1 MSLKPYDVQT
11 ISRDVSEIYS
21 EMESAVID
29 SIVYAVKSGNEK
41 KVDRYWLT
49 KLNDAGQVTQGLITK
64 VKRASGATTKE
75 IRDVI
80 FNAMAYGN
88 ELDRDA
94 VYKATAKP
102 VAKAKLNETLFE
114 NIREMEEVAKTT
126 LNMTA
131 NALVSSGSEAYRHLI
146 GKAYVKASTGAVPLA
161 KAVDMAIEEL
171 GEDGLYIT
179 YESGY
184 RCSVDSAIRRD
195 IVTNINRQV
204 GNQTISNCDYLGYDL
219 VETSYHAGA
228 RPEHAVWQGK
238 IFSLS
243 GKSDKYPSFKE
254 ATRWGEVDG
263 ICGINCRHS
272 FYPHPEEGDE
282 IDKSAMPTPEENAIK
297 YKNEQTARAYERS
310 LRQMKRIVHTREV
323 AGMDTAQQKNEFAKL
338 SKAYRKFCDEHDIA
352 RQTFRYSAGGKLNLY
367 EDASLDKLRSEYEA
381 WLKKTP
387 KQNEPKEQKEKGA
400 PKERIEE
407 GEKPTS
413 KKTEEV
419 EVKSRIAEKPWEVVS
434 KKKTKLHVY
443 NTNDY
448 RGDQVIRR
456 MALKADSYYST
467 LKREGFKVLDL
478 DKFNANKM
486 WLPAGDKDNG
496 DWVLVEA
503 SDGSWFFMSD
513 THKIA
518 FNKDICES
526 VATWLDDKDK
536 ADFRAGNAFMWETR
550 YIGSKTREDK
560 DVGVFQNMTTSDLEK
575 LKEGGGLQIWD
586 VYKRSGVDDYAYDN
600 IKGIMKDI
608 NKRGYLDTLLGNGN
622 ADKFEIYC
630 INYKESTKIEGLS
643 MGWKPSSDIIFID
656 KETGEIYDY
665 NDLKYNTR
673 IFETDK
679 SAQAK
684 GLTDY
689 MKSNMEYVY
698 GGRKSW
704 DKDKHYITVNNG
716 NGFEQLELSYK
727 EMLELGSDNIIKQS
741 ATNENVA
748 ITRNYLEKA
757 ISCVEYSAKEK
768 GRTAYYSLSE
778 DSLMFGSEHMG
789 YEFDRGKNVP
799 FHEMGHYADGHITS
813 NGEWSYK
820 ETTDYSMTY
829 SNQKWGD
836 KALSNALEQD
846 GRNFNR
852 DAFNKALSAIDTLQ
866 QEGRIDKTD
875 SIEMKTSLK
884 DMAQANAH
892 IPYGTHGTYYFE
904 GARGREMATTEFFAE
919 MTSISATDSAKEIF
933 EIFREV
939 FPNGVEVWEEM
950 IRNIKI

>member
-29 SIVYAVKSGNEK
+29 SIVSAVKSGDEK
-41 KVDRYWLT
+41 KVDRYWLS
-49 KLNDAGQVTQGLITK
+49 KLNDAGQVAQGLITK
-64 VKRASGATTKE
+64 VKRVSGATTKE

-102 VAKAKLNETLFE
+102 VAKARLNESLFE

-126 LNMTA
+126 LNMTG
-131 NALVSSGSEAYRHLI
+131 NAIVSSGAEAYRHLI
-146 GKAYVKASTGAVPLA
+146 GKAYTMASTGAVPLA
-161 KAVDMAIEEL
+161 KAVNMAIEEL

-204 GNQTISNCDYLGYDL
+204 GNQTISNCDYFGYDL

-243 GKSDKYPSFKE
+243 GKSTKYPSFKE

-282 IDKSAMPTPEENAIK
+282 IDKSAMPTPEENAK
-297 YKNEQTARAYERS
+297 RYKAEQTARAYERS
-310 LRQMKRIVHTREV
+310 MRQLKRIVHTREV
-323 AGMDTAQQKNEFAKL
+323 AGMDTAQQKNEFARL
-338 SKAYRKFCDEHDIA
+338 SRAYGKFCKDNDIA

-367 EDASLDKLRSEYEA
+367 EDASLDKLKSEYEA

-387 KQNEPKEQKEKGA
+387 KQNEQKEKGT

-419 EVKSRIAEKPWEVVS
+419 EVKSRIAEKPWETVS
-434 KKKTKLHVY
+434 QKKTKLGVY
-443 NTNDY
+443 FTNDY
-448 RGDQVIRR
+448 RGNSDIRR
-456 MALKADSYYST
+456 LAINANVHYNSLKA
-467 LKREGFKVLDL
+467 KGFNVLTAEQFESE
-478 DKFNANKM
+478 KK
-486 WLPAGDKDNG
+486 WLPAIDKDSG
-496 DWVLVEA
+496 DWFLVQSESGENYFVSNTHEVA
-503 SDGSWFFMSD
+503 FSVKQCMSIG
-513 THKIA
+513 TSL
-518 FNKDICES
+518 N
-526 VATWLDDKDK
+526 K
-536 ADFRAGNAFMWETR
+536 ADKEDFLKGSAFIWETQ
-550 YIGSKTREDK
+550 YIGSKVRTDK
-560 DVGVFQNMTTSDLEK
+560 RIEVFQRITTTDFEK

-586 VYKRSGVDDYAYDN
+586 VYKRSGKDDLGYND
-600 IKGIMKDI
+600 IKKQMKLLA
-608 NKRGYLDTLLGNGN
+608 NKDHQDYVFGNGN

-630 INYKESTKIEGLS
+630 VNYTNAQNIEGLS
-643 MGWKPSSDIIFID
+643 NGWRPQSGILIVD
-656 KETGEIYDY
+656 KETGEMYDF
-665 NDLKYNTR
+665 NRLKYEAR
-673 IFETDK
+673 AFEVDR

-684 GLTDY
+684 ALTEY

-698 GGRKSW
+698 GGRRSW
-704 DKDKHYITVNNG
+704 DKDKHYTTVNKG
-716 NGFEQLELSYK
+716 NGFEKLKLTYK
-727 EMLELGSDNIIKQS
+727 GILELGSDNIIRQS

-757 ISCVEYSAKEK
+757 ISCAEYSAKEK
-768 GRTAYYSLSE
+768 GRTAYYSTSE
-778 DSLMFGSEHMG
+778 NALMFGSEHMR

-799 FHEMGHYADGHITS
+799 FHEMGHFADAHITP
-813 NGEWSYK
+813 NGEWSYT
-820 ETTDYSMTY
+820 ETTDYSISY

-836 KALSNALEQD
+836 KALSNALEHD
-846 GRNFNR
+846 GKNFNKE
-852 DAFNKALSAIDTLQ
+852 AFNKALVAIDSLQ
-866 QEGRIDKTD
+866 QEGRIDKVD
-875 SIEMKTSLK
+875 SVEMKTALK
-884 DMAQANAH
+884 DMVQANAH
-892 IPYGTHGTYYFE
+892 ILYGTHEKYYFE
-904 GARGREMATTEFFAE
+904 GVHGREMATTEFFAE
-919 MTSISATDSAKEIF
+919 MTSISATDSAREIF
-933 EIFREV
+933 DIVREV